1 MERSRFLAIHFRASA
16 GIFLLLLAFAWDAG
30 AAFFEKEYVV
40 RTVQGE
46 EILCDPYVVQPDDWV
61 LRLLRQR
68 GEIAH
73 EDFPRFLELF
83 KRLNPDVEDIDT
95 LYPNQKV
102 LIPLRT
108 LPPGSLEGQETGAVT
123 IPVITISRLPEII
136 ASHSTRYRVRHGDWV
151 SELISRRFG
160 PVGSDSYERGV
171 ALFRKINPEIDNI
184 DFILAGQMIRLPE
197 PDIEDAPL
205 YAQMFD
211 ESDEPDEMID
221 LTSVDPPLAGAA
233 DAGMDSEPAAE
244 KYSPAPDR
252 RTGTEQAAPDRAAGR
267 AMRSTL
273 PLADRMR
280 GFADLSI
287 FHKAAIILDA
297 NVINSGEYYFP
308 RSGRSDFRLVLS
320 ETPLMVFRDG
330 TTILFTKREWLS
342 RENQHVVELYWPDIH
357 IVFFEAD
364 TRLETLISTAIQ
376 VIDPEGFERHVD
388 FRRDGLTV
396 TLRGQYIYES
406 PGRFETVCLN
416 IIEKP
421 EMRVPSAIRDYLA
434 RAGFAVRDWVEGD
447 TVSGWAADL
456 ETGNYRIPEVEQV
469 PAHPPARVVERLVRK
484 MGHRYQED
492 VEVSFPYAGFQV
504 NASADMLGLDNG
516 KEVLIDYGGLDGD
529 AVQAIEKTGIRVVQL
544 GGSGD
549 LQQIVG
555 RLAELLSVEVNA
567 DPIFW
572 TSKRPR
578 LYNPSIQ
585 IPGFLISPRP
595 DPAHLEERRRQL
607 EIARQEEIARQWGT
621 VRRVENAEEEASR
634 GQDQTGVQ
642 DREKPPDLFVSMV
655 PLPDAVAAHL
665 AESGIRLIEIG
676 NVPGR

>member
-1 MERSRFLAIHFRASA
+1 MERRRFLATCFGASA
-16 GIFLLLLAFAWDAG
+16 AACLLLLAFARNAD
-30 AAFFEKEYVV
+30 AAFFEKDYVV
-40 RTVQGE
+40 REVKGE
-46 EILCDPYVVQPDDWV
+46 EILCDPYVVRPDDWV

-83 KRLNPDVEDIDT
+83 EILNPDVEDIDT
-95 LYPNQKV
+95 LYPNQEI
-102 LIPLRT
+102 LIPLRK
-108 LPPGSLEGQETGAVT
+108 LPPGSLEGQETGVVT

-136 ASHSTRYRVRHGDWV
+136 DEHSTRYRVRHGDWV
-151 SELISRRFG
+151 SKLISRRFG
-160 PVGSDSYERGV
+160 PVGSDSYERGMT
-171 ALFRKINPEIDNI
+171 LFKKINPDVDNI
-184 DFILAGQMIRLPE
+184 DFIDVGQMIRLPE
-197 PDIEDAPL
+197 ADIEDTPL
-205 YAQMFD
+205 YAEMFD
-211 ESDEPDEMID
+211 DSDEMID
-221 LTSVDPPLAGAA
+221 LTGVDPPLAGGA
-233 DAGMDSEPAAE
+233 DAGIDSEAADGKTRPEAQPGIGADQAAADDAAE
-244 KYSPAPDR
+244 
-252 RTGTEQAAPDRAAGR
+252 R

-273 PLADRMR
+273 PLADRAR
-280 GFADLSI
+280 GFSDLSI

-320 ETPLMVFRDG
+320 ETPLMAFRDG

-447 TVSGWAADL
+447 NVSGWAADL

-621 VRRVENAEEEASR
+621 VRRGENAEEEASR

-676 NVPGR
+676 NMPGR

>member
-1 MERSRFLAIHFRASA
+1 MERRRFLSTCFGASA
-16 GIFLLLLAFAWDAG
+16 IVFLLLLAFFRDAD
-30 AAFFEKEYVV
+30 AAFFEKDYVV
-40 RTVQGE
+40 REVQGE
-46 EILCDPYVVQPDDWV
+46 DILCDPYVVRPDDYV

-83 KRLNPDVEDIDT
+83 KILNPNVADIDT
-95 LYPNQKV
+95 LYPDQEV

-108 LPPGSLEGQETGAVT
+108 LPPGSLEGQDSGAVT

-136 ASHSTRYRVRHGDWV
+136 DAHSTRYRVRHGDWV
-151 SELISRRFG
+151 SKLISRRFG
-160 PVGSDSYERGV
+160 PVGTDSYERGMTI
-171 ALFRKINPEIDNI
+171 FKKINPDVDNI
-184 DFILAGQMIRLPE
+184 DFIHAGQMIRLPE
-197 PDIEDAPL
+197 AGIEDTSL
-205 YAQMFD
+205 YARMVD
-211 ESDEPDEMID
+211 DSEEMID
-221 LTSVDPPLAGAA
+221 LTGVEPSLAGGA
-233 DAGMDSEPAAE
+233 DAGMESDATAGKARSETQQSIGTGAAAADD
-244 KYSPAPDR
+244 APER
-252 RTGTEQAAPDRAAGR
+252 LK
-267 AMRSTL
+267 RSTL
-273 PLADRMR
+273 PQADRVR
-280 GFADLSI
+280 GFSDLSI

-297 NVINSGEYYFP
+297 NVINTGEYYFP

-320 ETPLMVFRDG
+320 ETPLMAFRDG
-330 TTILFTKREWLS
+330 TTILFTKREWMS
-342 RENQHVVELYWPDIH
+342 VENQHVVELYWPDIH

-364 TRLETLISTAIQ
+364 TRLETLIATAIQ

-388 FRRDGLTV
+388 FRRDGITV
-396 TLRGQYIYES
+396 ALRGQYIYES

-421 EMRVPSAIRDYLA
+421 EMRVPSPVRDYLA

-447 TVSGWAADL
+447 NVSGWAADL
-456 ETGNYRIPEVEQV
+456 EAGNYRMPEVDQV
-469 PAHPPARVVERLVRK
+469 PVHPPARVVERMVRE

-516 KEVLIDYGGLDGD
+516 KEVLIDYGSLDGD
-529 AVQAIEKTGIRVVQL
+529 AVQAIERTGIRVVQL

-549 LQQIVG
+549 WQRIFG

-572 TSKRPR
+572 TSERPR

-595 DPAHLEERRRQL
+595 DPAQREEIRRQR

-621 VRRVENAEEEASR
+621 VRRVEKTEEETSR
-634 GQDQTGVQ
+634 GDDQAGLR

-655 PLPDAVAAHL
+655 PLPDAIAAHL

-676 NVPGR
+676 SVPGR

>member
-1 MERSRFLAIHFRASA
+1 MERRRFLAIHFPVAAVSLL
-16 GIFLLLLAFAWDAG
+16 IFLIFVCDAD

-40 RTVQGE
+40 REVQGE
-46 EILCDPYVVQPDDWV
+46 EILCDPYVVRSDDWV
-61 LRLLRQR
+61 LRLFRQR

-83 KRLNPDVEDIDT
+83 KILNPDVEDIDT
-95 LYPNQKV
+95 IYPNQEV
-102 LIPLRT
+102 LIPLRS
-108 LPPGSLEGQETGAVT
+108 LPPGSLEGQDTGSVT

-136 ASHSTRYRVRHGDWV
+136 AEHSTRYRVRHGDWV
-151 SELISRRFG
+151 SKLISRRFG
-160 PVGSDSYERGV
+160 SVGSESYDRGM

-184 DFILAGQMIRLPE
+184 DFIHAGQMIRLPE
-197 PDIEDAPL
+197 GDIEDTPL
-205 YAQMFD
+205 YAEMFD
-211 ESDEPDEMID
+211 ESDEMID
-221 LTSVDPPLAGAA
+221 LTGVDPSLAGGA
-233 DAGMDSEPAAE
+233 DAGMDPEPVAEQSGTGPERRSGTAKAATDDAAE
-244 KYSPAPDR
+244 
-252 RTGTEQAAPDRAAGR
+252 R

-342 RENQHVVELYWPDIH
+342 LENQHVVELYWPDIH
-357 IVFFEAD
+357 IVFFEVD

-376 VIDPEGFERHVD
+376 VIDSGGFERQVD

-396 TLRGQYIYES
+396 ALRGQYIFES
-406 PGRFETVCLN
+406 PGRFGTVCLN

-421 EMRVPSAIRDYLA
+421 EMRVPSAIRDYLQ
-434 RAGFAVRDWVEGD
+434 RAGFTVRDWVEGD
-447 TVSGWAADL
+447 NMSGWAADL
-456 ETGNYRIPEVEQV
+456 EAGNYRTPEVEQV
-469 PAHPPARVVERLVRK
+469 PAHPPARIVGKMARK

-492 VEVSFPYAGFQV
+492 VEISFPYAGFQV
-504 NASADMLGLDNG
+504 NATADMLGLDNG

-529 AVQAIEKTGIRVVQL
+529 AVQAIEKTGVRVIQFD
-544 GGSGD
+544 GSGD
-549 LQQIVG
+549 FQQIVG

-595 DPAHLEERRRQL
+595 DPAQLEERQRQR

-621 VRRVENAEEEASR
+621 VRRVEEAEEETRR
-634 GQDQTGVQ
+634 GEDQAAYR
-642 DREKPPDLFVSMV
+642 DREKQPELFVSMV

-665 AESGIRLIEIG
+665 AESGIRLIEIASP
-676 NVPGR
+676 PGR